1 MSKTTDSLLA
11 EFTGSLR
18 AGNALD
24 EAQVAGA
31 AEALINADASVEGR
45 AEFLEA
51 LAKKGETP
59 EEVAGFVEA
68 FLEHAVDPGVT
79 EDAVGKPL
87 LDVCGTGGDKLDL
100 FNVSTTSM
108 FVVAGAG
115 VGVVK
120 HGNRGITSKSGGA
133 DVLEALGVRIDLPPE
148 RFRECMERH
157 GIGFMMA
164 PLYHPAFAAVVPVRK
179 LLADRGQR
187 TVFNMIGPLL
197 NPVKPARQL
206 LGTFSPDLL
215 EMYASI
221 LGKLGRKAAWAV
233 SGSAGDGRWMDEC
246 STLGPTDAVA
256 VGGEKFR
263 ITAQDFGFESPALAD
278 LAGGDAAVN
287 GKILTG
293 ILNGEITGA
302 KRDLVV
308 LNAAAAITVAGVAS
322 GIEEGIALA
331 KQSLDS
337 GAASAKLK
345 ALASEA

>member
-1 MSKTTDSLLA
+1 MPKITDSLLA
-11 EFTGSLR
+11 ELTEILH
-18 AGNALD
+18 AGNALNGS
-24 EAQVAGA
+24 QVAGA
-31 AEALINADASVEGR
+31 AEALIDADAGVEAR
-45 AEFLEA
+45 ANFLEA

-68 FLEHAVDPGVT
+68 FLKYSVDPGVT
-79 EDAVGKPL
+79 EAAVGKPL

-133 DVLEALGVRIDLPPE
+133 DVLEALGVRIDLPSE
-148 RFRECMERH
+148 RFRECMEKH

-164 PLYHPAFAAVVPVRK
+164 PQYHPAFAAVVPVRK

-206 LGTFSPDLL
+206 LGTFSPGLL
-215 EMYASI
+215 DMYALI
-221 LGKLGRKAAWAV
+221 LGRLGRETAWAV

-246 STLGPTDAVA
+246 STLGATEVVP

-263 ITAQDFGFESPALAD
+263 IAPEDYGFNPPALAD
-278 LAGGDAAVN
+278 LAGGDATVN

-293 ILNGEITGA
+293 ILDGEITGA

-308 LNAAAAITVAGVAS
+308 MNAGAAITVAGVAQS
-322 GIEEGIALA
+322 IEEGVSRAR
-331 KQSLDS
+331 QSLDS
-337 GAASAKLK
+337 GAAKAKLQG
-345 ALASEA
+345 LVSEV

>member
-1 MSKTTDSLLA
+1 MSKSTDSFLA
-11 EFTGSLR
+11 ELTGFLR

-24 EAQVAGA
+24 GEQVAGA
-31 AEALINADASVEGR
+31 AEALVDAEASVEGR

-51 LAKKGETP
+51 LAQKGETP

-68 FLEHAVDPGVT
+68 FLERAVDPGVS
-79 EDAVGKPL
+79 EQAVGKPL

-148 RFRECMERH
+148 RFRECMEKN

-197 NPVKPARQL
+197 NPAKPARQL

-215 EMYASI
+215 HMYSAI
-221 LGKLGRKAAWAV
+221 LEKLGRKTAWAV
-233 SGSAGDGRWMDEC
+233 SGRAGDGRWMDEC
-246 STLGPTDAVA
+246 STLGSTEVVP
-256 VGGEKFR
+256 VGGKKFQ
-263 ITAQDFGFESPALAD
+263 IIPEDLGFSTPALAD
-278 LAGGDAAVN
+278 LAGGDAKVN

-293 ILNGEITGA
+293 ILDGDLTGS

-308 LNAAAAITVAGVAS
+308 LNAAAAITVAGLATS
-322 GIEEGIALA
+322 IEKGIALA
-331 KQSLDS
+331 VESLDS
-337 GAASAKLK
+337 GAAKAKLQ